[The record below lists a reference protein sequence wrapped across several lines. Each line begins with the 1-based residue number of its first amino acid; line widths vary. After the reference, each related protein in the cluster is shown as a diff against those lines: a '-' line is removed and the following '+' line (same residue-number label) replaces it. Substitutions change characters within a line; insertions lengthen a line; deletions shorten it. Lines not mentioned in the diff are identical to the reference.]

1 MIGAALMACHYWNNS
16 GRTDTLVWVIFSK
29 CMSWKSL
36 DIGTA
41 SLLQTSQW
49 NFKVLWFKCL
59 HVSLEEL
66 NFPLLSPNACQ
77 SITNF
82 WSGDQLSKS
91 HHKVWVDG
99 SGTWRCW
106 FHFLIFLYDREK
118 KSLKHFGLYISP
130 ALCQMVVE
138 WHALSPGYFISP

>member
-1 MIGAALMACHYWNNS
+1 MACHYWNNS

-106 FHFLIFLYDREK
+106 FHFLIFLYDRK
-118 KSLKHFGLYISP
+118 KIFETFWFIYFPSTVSNGCWVTCLKSWIFYLSLN
-130 ALCQMVVE
+130 
-138 WHALSPGYFISP
+138 